1 MRTRARY
8 EPISASSPEFSPTQ
22 RSSHG
27 GSSAG
32 AISPVSPATPRSTE
46 GDVPTLKSRVRQ
58 MDGPGQ
64 VPYVSDHP
72 DYRVPTY
79 HHGAAEYYRTSSEGE
94 YHRKSAAL
102 SAGPDRRLSVRHILE
117 SDESEVEHIKRPI
130 RPW

>member
-1 MRTRARY
+1 
-8 EPISASSPEFSPTQ
+8 
-22 RSSHG
+22 
-27 GSSAG
+27 
-32 AISPVSPATPRSTE
+32 
-46 GDVPTLKSRVRQ
+46 